1 MNDLD
6 LEKSAL
12 SYHSDHRPG
21 KLQVSPTKPMSNQRD
36 LSLAYSPGVA
46 FPCMRIK
53 ENPADAAKY
62 TTRANLVG
70 VVTNGSAVLGLGSIG
85 PLASKPV
92 MEGKAALF
100 KKFAGID
107 VFDIELDQSDPDQLV
122 DIIAAMEPTFG
133 AINLEDIKAPECFI
147 VETRLQERMNIPVFH
162 DDQHGT
168 AIVAAAA
175 IRNGL
180 RIVAKEIDQVKL
192 VSTGGGAA
200 GLACLDQLVSL
211 GLRRENIVLIDLH
224 GVVYEGREVDMNPYK
239 SRYAM
244 NTGMRTLDEAIAD
257 ADIFLGLSGPGV
269 LKQDMVVKMADKPL
283 ILALANPE
291 PEIWPEQVKEV
302 RPDAVIATG
311 RSDYPNQL
319 NNVLCFPFIFRGAL
333 DVGATTLNEEMK
345 VACIDAIADLA
356 MRESTDDV
364 ASAYRGQSLRFGADF
379 ILPKP
384 FDPRLIVEVPYA
396 VAKAAMRTGVATR
409 PIEDLVAYREDLRS
423 FSYRSWLFMQPIFE
437 VAKRDKERLV
447 YAEGE
452 NQTVLLAVQAVVDE
466 KIAQPILIGR
476 RNVVESR
483 IDRLGLRLKI
493 DQDFELVDPQSDPR
507 YDDYWQFYHSRVCR
521 KGVSVSAARIAIRTN
536 TTAIAACAV
545 ARGEA
550 EAMICG
556 VVGRFD
562 QHLRQIL
569 EIVGPA
575 DPGQKVSALSILLTP
590 RGPLFITDTH
600 IGVDPTAEEIV
611 EKTLAS
617 AARVSSF
624 GIKPKVALL
633 SHSNFGTSKVGA
645 ARKMRRA
652 VDMIREAA
660 PDLEVDGEMHALTAL
675 DEAERAATNPY
686 SMLEGK
692 ANLLIMPSLDTA
704 HIAME
709 LIRSITDAT
718 LIGPLL
724 SGVAKPIHI
733 VTSAA
738 SAKGI
743 FNTSAIAVA
752 DAWRLQSHK
761 QVPLE
766 LRPAR

>member
-1 MNDLD
+1 MKDLD
-6 LEKSAL
+6 LEESAL
-12 SYHSDHRPG
+12 RYHSDQRPG
-21 KLQVSPTKPMSNQRD
+21 KLTVSPTKPMSNQRD

-46 FPCMRIK
+46 FPCIRIRD
-53 ENPADAAKY
+53 NPADASIY
-62 TTRANLVG
+62 TTRGNLVG
-70 VVTNGSAVLGLGSIG
+70 VVTNGSAVLGLGTIG

-107 VFDIELDQSDPDQLV
+107 VFDIELDENDPDRLV

-147 VETRLQERMNIPVFH
+147 VESRLQQRINIPVFH

-168 AIVAAAA
+168 AIVVSAA

-180 RIVAKEIDQVKL
+180 RIVGKDIDQVKL

-211 GLRRENIVLIDLH
+211 GLRRDNIILVDLH
-224 GVVYEGREVDMNPYK
+224 GVVYEGRETDMNPYK
-239 SRYAM
+239 SRFAV
-244 NTGMRTLDEAIAD
+244 NTAIRTLEEAIEG

-269 LKQDMVVKMADKPL
+269 LKQEMVAGMADKPL

-291 PEIWPEQVKEV
+291 PEIWPEQVYEV
-302 RPDAVIATG
+302 RSDAIVATG

-345 VACIDAIADLA
+345 IACVDAIADLA

-364 ASAYRGQSLRFGADF
+364 ASAYHGQTLRFGSEF

-384 FDPRLIVEVPYA
+384 FDPRLMVEVPYA
-396 VAKAAMRTGVATR
+396 VAKAAIETGVATR
-409 PIEDLVAYREDLRS
+409 PIKDLRAYREDLRS
-423 FSYRSWLFMQPIFE
+423 FSYRSWLFMQPIIDI
-437 VAKRDKERLV
+437 AKRDRERLV
-447 YAEGE
+447 YADGE
-452 NQTVLLAVQAVVDE
+452 NQTVLLALQAVVDE
-466 KIAQPILIGR
+466 NIANPILIGR
-476 RNVVESR
+476 RDVVDTR
-483 IDRLGLRLKI
+483 IDRLGLRLKV
-493 DQDFELVDPQSDPR
+493 DRDFELVDPQSDPR
-507 YDDYWQFYHSRVCR
+507 YDEYWQFYHSRVCR

-536 TTAIAACAV
+536 TTAIAACMV
-545 ARGEA
+545 AKGEA

-556 VVGRFD
+556 TVGRFD
-562 QHLRQIL
+562 MHLRQIL
-569 EIVGPA
+569 EIIGPA
-575 DPGQKVSALSILLTP
+575 EPGQKISALSILLTP
-590 RGPLFITDTH
+590 EGPLFISDTH

-624 GIKPKVALL
+624 GIKPKIALL
-633 SHSNFGTSKVGA
+633 SHSNFGTSKAGV

-652 VDMIREAA
+652 VDMIKNVA
-660 PDLEVDGEMHALTAL
+660 PELEVDGEMHVLHAL
-675 DEAERAATNPY
+675 DEAVRQEANPY
-686 SMLEGK
+686 SSLKGA

-704 HIAME
+704 YIAME

-718 LIGPLL
+718 LIGPIL
-724 SGVAKPIHI
+724 SGVAKPAHI

-738 SAKGI
+738 STKSI
-743 FNTSAIAVA
+743 FNTSAIAVS
-752 DAWRLQSHK
+752 DAWRLKSG
-761 QVPLE
+761 
-766 LRPAR
+766 